1 MKPHDQFAKNY
12 LEQLLSP
19 LGTVEISKEVSDETR
34 QIDVFFSPNPEPNRD
49 YLGLLG
55 RIVLNTVLIEPYR
68 NPPNRSEI
76 RNCLAKLLAILAEL
90 QRQAKRENQSYNE
103 DNAPRLWILSP
114 SAGITVLE
122 GFGAKLDPEWPE
134 GVYFLPSLYRTA
146 IIAINQLPV
155 TAETLWLRL
164 LGRGKTQNQAV
175 RELLELPQGN
185 AFRENVLEL
194 LISWRVSMEIN
205 NILETEDREVFMTLS
220 QTYQEWKEA
229 TKQEGLEQGL
239 ERGLEQGLEQGLE
252 RGLERGKLEAKL
264 ESIPRLLALGL
275 SVEQIAQALDLDL
288 EQVRQAAQE

>member
-1 MKPHDQFAKNY
+1 M
-12 LEQLLSP
+12 
-19 LGTVEISKEVSDETR
+19 
-34 QIDVFFSPNPEPNRD
+34 
-49 YLGLLG
+49 
-55 RIVLNTVLIEPYR
+55 
-68 NPPNRSEI
+68 
-76 RNCLAKLLAILAEL
+76 
-90 QRQAKRENQSYNE
+90 
-103 DNAPRLWILSP
+103 
-114 SAGITVLE
+114 
-122 GFGAKLDPEWPE
+122 
-134 GVYFLPSLYRTA
+134 
-146 IIAINQLPV
+146 

-229 TKQEGLEQGL
+229 TKQEGRQEGRQEG
-239 ERGLEQGLEQGLE
+239 
-252 RGLERGKLEAKL
+252 KL

-288 EQVRQAAQE
+288 EQVRQAARE

>member
-1 MKPHDQFAKNY
+1 M
-12 LEQLLSP
+12 
-19 LGTVEISKEVSDETR
+19 
-34 QIDVFFSPNPEPNRD
+34 
-49 YLGLLG
+49 
-55 RIVLNTVLIEPYR
+55 
-68 NPPNRSEI
+68 
-76 RNCLAKLLAILAEL
+76 
-90 QRQAKRENQSYNE
+90 
-103 DNAPRLWILSP
+103 
-114 SAGITVLE
+114 
-122 GFGAKLDPEWPE
+122 
-134 GVYFLPSLYRTA
+134 LYRTA

-229 TKQEGLEQGL
+229 TKRE
-239 ERGLEQGLEQGLE
+239 GLEQGLEQGLE

-288 EQVRQAAQE
+288 EQVRQAARE

>member
-1 MKPHDQFAKNY
+1 M
-12 LEQLLSP
+12 
-19 LGTVEISKEVSDETR
+19 
-34 QIDVFFSPNPEPNRD
+34 
-49 YLGLLG
+49 
-55 RIVLNTVLIEPYR
+55 
-68 NPPNRSEI
+68 
-76 RNCLAKLLAILAEL
+76 
-90 QRQAKRENQSYNE
+90 
-103 DNAPRLWILSP
+103 
-114 SAGITVLE
+114 
-122 GFGAKLDPEWPE
+122 
-134 GVYFLPSLYRTA
+134 LYRTA

-229 TKQEGLEQGL
+229 TKREGI
-239 ERGLEQGLEQGLE
+239 EQGLEQGLE
-252 RGLERGKLEAKL
+252 RGLERGLEQGKLEAKL

-288 EQVRQAAQE
+288 EQVRQAIQETS